1 MVSERASKENTATAM
16 RLFWVVFALVEFT
29 VTVLVGALLY
39 LGGALWFAAR
49 VYVLA
54 LGELIKRASA
64 LAMHRFRAGSVFAS
78 ANREKTSPAF
88 SEIAARYAQ
97 AGQHRSR
104 SRLN

>member
-1 MVSERASKENTATAM
+1 MVSERASKENIATAT

-39 LGGALWFAAR
+39 LGGALWFAAT

-54 LGELIKRASA
+54 LREMVKRASA

-78 ANREKTSPAF
+78 ANGEKTTPAF
-88 SEIAARYAQ
+88 SEIAARHAQ
-97 AGQHRSR
+97 AGRHRPR
-104 SRLN
+104 SWLN